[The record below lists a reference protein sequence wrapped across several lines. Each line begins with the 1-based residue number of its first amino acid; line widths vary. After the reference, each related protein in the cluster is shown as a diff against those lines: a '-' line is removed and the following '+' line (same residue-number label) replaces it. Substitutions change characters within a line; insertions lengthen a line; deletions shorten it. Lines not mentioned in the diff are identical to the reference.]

1 MRGATSQVPVSGFV
15 LLEVVLA
22 LALFASVATAMTVA
36 MNQLAVSTTS
46 ARRESI
52 LLRRLQSEI
61 AETAHQLRLELG
73 NSSEPEDA
81 MGIIVEREVSR
92 LKVTNREGAPLDG
105 LYRIRVMGTMV
116 AGPGKG
122 DDLVREMETFEIR
135 LAEIQ
140 AVQAGAAAGAN
151 QAPPADPS
159 TAPLKPNR
167 GGGSL

>member
-1 MRGATSQVPVSGFV
+1 MHAATSKVPVSGFV

-61 AETAHQLRLELG
+61 AETAHQPQLELG
-73 NSSEPEDA
+73 RSSEPEDA
-81 MGIIVEREVSR
+81 TGIFVEREVSR

-105 LYRIRVMGTMV
+105 LYRIRITGTMA

-135 LAEIQ
+135 LAELQ
-140 AVQAGAAAGAN
+140 EAQAAAGTGASPADP
-151 QAPPADPS
+151 APPAAVSPTSDR
-159 TAPLKPNR
+159 R
-167 GGGSL
+167 GGAP

>member
-1 MRGATSQVPVSGFV
+1 MHAATSKVPVSGFV

-61 AETAHQLRLELG
+61 AETAHQPQLELG
-73 NSSEPEDA
+73 RSSEPEDA
-81 MGIIVEREVSR
+81 TGIFVEREVSR

-105 LYRIRVMGTMV
+105 LYRIRITGTM
-116 AGPGKG
+116 AHSQTGRTAP
-122 DDLVREMETFEIR
+122 R
-135 LAEIQ
+135 
-140 AVQAGAAAGAN
+140 
-151 QAPPADPS
+151 APPAR
-159 TAPLKPNR
+159 TARTRFLGSSRSRSP
-167 GGGSL
+167 GGR